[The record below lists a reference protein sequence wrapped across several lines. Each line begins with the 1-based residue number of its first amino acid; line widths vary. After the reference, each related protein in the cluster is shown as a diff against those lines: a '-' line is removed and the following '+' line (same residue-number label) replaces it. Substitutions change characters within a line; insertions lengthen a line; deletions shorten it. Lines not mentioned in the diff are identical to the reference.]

1 MNFTNEQIS
10 KARQAKSSEE
20 LLTLAKENGVELSAE
35 QAKTYFT
42 ELHKESELSENELDT
57 VAGGNKEPEKNDY
70 FYPNMVNAPTN
81 YFWKPICP
89 NELGLYCCGKCFGFR
104 EDDHDHGNGYCNGK
118 HHKRSSAR

>member
-35 QAKTYFT
+35 QAKAYFS

-57 VAGGNKEPEKNDY
+57 VAGGNKEPKEPKALKPSEYYYPDFDGAETY
-70 FYPNMVNAPTN
+70 FT
-81 YFWKPICP
+81 WKPICP
-89 NELGLYCCGKCFGFR
+89 NDLGLRMC
-104 EDDHDHGNGYCNGK
+104 DDCEGIIGHNRCSG
-118 HHKRSSAR
+118 HHKRRES